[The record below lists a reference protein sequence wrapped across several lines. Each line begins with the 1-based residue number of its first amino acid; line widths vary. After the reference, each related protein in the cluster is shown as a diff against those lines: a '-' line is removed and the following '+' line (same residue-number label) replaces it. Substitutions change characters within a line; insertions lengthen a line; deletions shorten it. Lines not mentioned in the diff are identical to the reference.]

1 MQKAPVDLA
10 VSELDTAFVG
20 AFPNHLETERGN
32 SARTRNTRLA
42 AIRSF
47 FGYVALHEPLHAALA
62 QRVPAMPS
70 KRCTR
75 RPMDLLDRD
84 EVEALPGAPDTCTRS
99 GRRNRTLLLVAVQ
112 TGLSCR
118 DARLGQ
124 GARLRCGPGWK
135 SGAANRTRPSSPTSA
150 AAR

>member
-1 MQKAPVDLA
+1 

-99 GRRNRTLLLVAVQ
+99 GRRARTLLLVAVQ